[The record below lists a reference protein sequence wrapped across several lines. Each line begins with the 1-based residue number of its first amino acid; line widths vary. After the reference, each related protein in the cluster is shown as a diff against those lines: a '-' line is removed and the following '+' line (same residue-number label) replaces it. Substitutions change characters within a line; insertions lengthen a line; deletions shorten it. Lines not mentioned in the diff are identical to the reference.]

1 MSLFLSLFL
10 HHFIVLQTVYSLVDL
25 SSDHGCFNSSAYT
38 NDTNVKDSV
47 VGVARGVCTFS
58 EKAMMAQRYGAAG
71 ILIVSTQ
78 KVEYQV
84 T

>member
-1 MSLFLSLFL
+1 MSLFLACLSSS
-10 HHFIVLQTVYSLVDL
+10 FIVLQTVYSLVDL
-25 SSDHGCFNSSAYT
+25 SSDHGCFNSSAYS
-38 NDTNVKDSV
+38 NDTKVKDSV

-78 KVEYQV
+78 KVGYQV